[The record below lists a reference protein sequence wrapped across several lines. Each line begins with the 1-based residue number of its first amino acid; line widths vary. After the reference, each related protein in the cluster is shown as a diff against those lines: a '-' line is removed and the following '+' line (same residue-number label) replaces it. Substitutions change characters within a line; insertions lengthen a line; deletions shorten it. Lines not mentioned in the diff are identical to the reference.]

1 MILCNKI
8 REVPPLL
15 NESQQTVWCPDCE
28 ECNCGTCSHLTCTDG
43 DVLRP
48 FDGSSLLQRKV
59 AMDSNNEQ
67 SLRPSDSAAIPQR
80 NGRLQSA
87 ECEEMIKHRIAQR
100 TGGRVQWL
108 EVEVTATQVVI
119 RGCAPSY
126 YVKQLALRGA
136 LEALGSAA
144 ESRIE
149 LNVEVSDSA

>member
-1 MILCNKI
+1 MTI
-8 REVPPLL
+8 
-15 NESQQTVWCPDCE
+15 
-28 ECNCGTCSHLTCTDG
+28 DG
-43 DVLRP
+43 RW
-48 FDGSSLLQRKV
+48 
-59 AMDSNNEQ
+59 
-67 SLRPSDSAAIPQR
+67 
-80 NGRLQSA
+80 SA
-87 ECEEMIKHRIAQR
+87 EYEAMVKHRIAQR